1 MELRRFRA
9 DLHIHSCLSPCG
21 ELTVYPRRIVDRA
34 LEEGL
39 DIIAVSDHNTAEN
52 AAAAIQA
59 ARGTGL
65 LVLPGM
71 ELTSAEEVHIL
82 GIFESMAGALPAQDE
97 VYRKLAM
104 APAHKTLIQDQVI
117 VDKDDLV
124 TGFSPRHLLAAADLD
139 VRETVDLIHRHG
151 GLAVASHIDR
161 EAFSI
166 ISQLGF
172 IPPDLDLDALEIS
185 PLMTVSRARS
195 AYPAC
200 GRFPMVRFSDAH
212 RPEDIGRPSTDLLMA
227 APAFGEIRMALRKER
242 GRSVRES

>member
-97 VYRKLAM
+97 VYRKLAV